1 MSEIHVNAQ
10 VFKKHKPD
18 LKVFHKDG
26 SEVIVSEMIFSPEG
40 EIVSVIDT
48 DGTEFYREGLEI
60 CQNFLEVPGVGF
72 LRPGS
77 VVRIKGQEYVLNFG
91 EHTNIS
97 NQTLISWF
105 LSPCGG
111 IESVP
116 DPLGRNTSEDRT
128 LYMGMVD
135 EIDLVTI

>member
-1 MSEIHVNAQ
+1 MSEIRINGQ
-10 VFKKHKPD
+10 IFRKTKPD

-26 SEVIVSEMIFSPEG
+26 SEIHVSEIIISPEG
-40 EIVSVIDT
+40 EIVSVIDVE
-48 DGTEFYREGLEI
+48 GTELYRDSFDV

-77 VVRIKGQEYVLNFG
+77 VVRIEDQEYVLNFG
-91 EHTNIS
+91 EHINIS
-97 NQTLISWF
+97 NQCLISWY

-128 LYMGMVD
+128 LYMSMID
-135 EIDLVTI
+135 EIDLVTV